1 MPHCIELKI
10 TSIDEIE
17 AAATQLKAIAEEKL
31 QTVKEAAEKEEIF
44 CMPDRVFNAIT
55 AAVCDIATVGFDKG
69 MKVGEIV
76 YRKDSFV
83 INKEKT

>member
-1 MPHCIELKI
+1 MSHCIELKI
-10 TSIDEIE
+10 TSLDEIE

-44 CMPDRVFNAIT
+44 CMPDRVFNVIVKAICDVAT
-55 AAVCDIATVGFDKG
+55 AGFDKG
-69 MKVGEIV
+69 LKVGEIV
-76 YRKDSFV
+76 YRKDSIV